1 MFQLP
6 SFRQLTKDQENVFNL
21 PAIGTHL
28 IAGPPGSGK
37 TVVAVYRTQMLAQ
50 ETKFLVYNKTLNQ
63 YLAMA
68 LNNLGLDGNS
78 STFHSWFCTWYKH
91 QFRENAPQIRPYEYN
106 WPAIHASLGRMH
118 TINRAPN
125 LIIDEGQDLPKGF
138 FEILPL
144 IAENITIFADENQRL
159 TETNCTIDDIKK
171 ALNLE
176 EPHFLKKN
184 FRNTRPIAEFA
195 ASFYAG
201 LPTGVPEL
209 PDKNGTKPVLYL
221 TKDSYDQ
228 RRIIRRY
235 AQNNPAKNIG
245 VFFQHNDDIKFCY
258 EELRQFLNN
267 NLQMYISDDYRFRK
281 IDFSTP
287 KVTLLNFQS
296 AKGLEFDTVFMP
308 YLQKTRTDANL
319 DLLKMRLYVVSSR
332 ARDELFLLS
341 EENNLP
347 HLIDVI
353 DQSLF
358 EVVLPD
364 S

>member
-1 MFQLP
+1 MFHLP
-6 SFRQLTKDQENVFNL
+6 SFTELSPDQENVFNL
-21 PAIGTHL
+21 PAEGNHL

-50 ETKFLVYNKTLNQ
+50 KTNFLVYNKTLNQ

-68 LNNLGLDGNS
+68 LSQLGLEGYS
-78 STFHSWFCTWYKH
+78 STFHSWFCSWYTQ
-91 QFRENAPQIRPYEYN
+91 QFRQNPPQIRPYQYN
-106 WPAIHASLGRMH
+106 WPVIHASLGRLR

-125 LIIDEGQDLPKGF
+125 LIIDEAQDLPKGF
-138 FEILPL
+138 FQILPL
-144 IAENITIFADENQRL
+144 IAENTTIFADENQRL

-171 ALNLE
+171 ALNLG
-176 EPHFLKKN
+176 EPHLLKKN
-184 FRNTRPIAEFA
+184 FRNTKPIAEFA

-201 LPTGVPEL
+201 LPTGVPDL
-209 PDKNGTKPVLYL
+209 PDRNGTKPVVYL
-221 TKDSYDQ
+221 TKDSFDQ

-235 AQNNPAKNIG
+235 AQNNPGKNIG
-245 VFFQHNDDIKFCY
+245 VFFQRNKDMKFCY
-258 EELRQFLNN
+258 EDLRQSLNGK
-267 NLQMYISDDYRFRK
+267 LQMYISDDRRFNK

-308 YLQKTRTDANL
+308 YLEQTRTDSNP

-341 EENNLP
+341 DENNLP
-347 HLIDVI
+347 DLIDKI
-353 DQSLF
+353 DESLF
-358 EVVLPD
+358 EFVLP
-364 S
+364 